1 MSAGVINPVNRRP
14 PHGFHAVR
22 MDSAGRLKMPAK
34 VVEHLQLLED
44 KVLFATF
51 FQGLPRI
58 FTNGSFERY
67 LDKVEDPKL
76 RKRIAF
82 YCDSVGA
89 DVELDKQDRLTLPPQ
104 LREEAGLGEQVL
116 RLRFD
121 QDDVITLYPEAKY
134 KAKKDEYEPTLAED
148 QNKAAEAGF
157 DLG

>member
-1 MSAGVINPVNRRP
+1 MSAALLTPANRRP

-22 MDSAGRLKMPAK
+22 LDPAGRLKMPAK

-58 FTNGSFERY
+58 FTNGSFEKY
-67 LDKVEDPKL
+67 LDKLQDPKL

-82 YCDSVGA
+82 YCDSVGG
-89 DVELDKQDRLTLPPQ
+89 DVELDKQDRLTLPAQ

-121 QDDVITLYPEAKY
+121 QDDVITLYPENKY
-134 KAKKDEYEPTLAED
+134 KAKKDEYEPTLAQD
-148 QNKAAEAGF
+148 QDQAAEAGF
-157 DLG
+157 DLQ